1 MLRLEGIEKHF
12 GGVHALKG
20 VNFDLAAAEVHAI
33 VGENGAG
40 KSTLIKILSGLYR
53 ADRGTIELDGK
64 PITIDSAVHA
74 QSLGIQ
80 TVHQELELAG
90 PLTVAENV
98 FMGQLPQTRFGLVDF
113 AAMERETRKG
123 LAMLGANI
131 DPEALVAG
139 LTVGDRQIVE
149 LTRSILRQ
157 ARVLIMDEPT
167 AALPPE
173 EVRRLFEV
181 IRRLTAAG
189 TAVIYVSHRLDEVI
203 EIADR
208 ITVLRDGRLAVTIQ
222 RAEADRKK
230 LVRHILGREL
240 SEFHAERHDVG
251 SDEPALVS
259 CRALSSPLDLSNLDF
274 DLRPGEVLGFFGL
287 LGAGQS
293 TIADALFGLRPAKA
307 ERCTIAGIDRLPAN
321 PKGALARGVGYVP
334 ADRKGVGLALRLSI
348 LENLF
353 LTDMRSIARFGF
365 VRQRYAHAKAEALVE
380 EYSIR
385 CHSVDQLVEDLSG
398 GNQQKVSVAK
408 WATRD
413 VQVLFLDEPTRG
425 VDVGARVEIY
435 RFMREFAAKGRG
447 VLIASS
453 DPAEIA
459 SVCDRAI
466 VLKEGRVSAALPLAA
481 LNENALL
488 AAAL

>member
-1 MLRLEGIEKHF
+1 MLRLEGIEKRF

-20 VNFDLAAAEVHAI
+20 VDFDIAAGEVHAI

-40 KSTLIKILSGLYR
+40 KSTLIKIMSGLHR
-53 ADRGTIELDGK
+53 ADSGQIRIDGA
-64 PITIDSAVHA
+64 PVTVDSAVHA
-74 QSLGIQ
+74 QALGIQ

-90 PLTVAENV
+90 PLTVSENI
-98 FMGQLPQTRFGLVDF
+98 FMGRLLQNRFGLVDF
-113 AAMERETRKG
+113 RAMEQETLKG
-123 LAMLGANI
+123 LAMLAASI
-131 DPEALVAG
+131 DPRALISE

-149 LTRSILRQ
+149 LIRSILRK

-167 AALPPE
+167 AALPPK
-173 EVRRLFEV
+173 EVRRLFDV
-181 IRRLTAAG
+181 IKRLTAAG
-189 TAVIYVSHRLDEVI
+189 TAIIYVSHRLDEVL

-208 ITVLRDGRLAVTIQ
+208 ITVLRDGRLAATIH

-240 SEFHAERHDVG
+240 SEFHTERHNIG
-251 SDEPALVS
+251 GDEPTLVS
-259 CRALSSPLDLSNLDF
+259 CRALSSPADLTSLNF

-307 ERCTIAGIDRLPAN
+307 DKCMIGGIDRLPAD
-321 PKGALARGVGYVP
+321 PKGALARGIGYVP

-348 LENLF
+348 QENLF
-353 LTDMRSIARFGF
+353 LTDMGSITKFGL
-365 VRQRYAHAKAEALVE
+365 VRGRYARAKAAALVE

-408 WATRD
+408 WATRNLHT
-413 VQVLFLDEPTRG
+413 LFLDEPTRG

-435 RFMREFAAKGRG
+435 RFMRQFAAKGRG
-447 VLIASS
+447 ILVASS

-466 VLKEGRVSAALPLAA
+466 VLKDGRVSAELPMAA

>member
-1 MLRLEGIEKHF
+1 MLRLEGIEKRF

-20 VNFDLAAAEVHAI
+20 VDFDIAAGEVHAI

-40 KSTLIKILSGLYR
+40 KSTLIKILSGLNR
-53 ADRGTIELDGK
+53 ADGGQIKVDGT
-64 PITIDSAVHA
+64 PVTIDSAVHA
-74 QSLGIQ
+74 QALGVQ

-98 FMGQLPQTRFGLVDF
+98 FMGRLLRNRFGLVDF

-123 LAMLGANI
+123 LAMLGASI
-131 DPEALVAG
+131 DPHALISE

-149 LTRSILRQ
+149 LIRAILRK

-167 AALPPE
+167 AALPPK
-173 EVRRLFEV
+173 EVRRLFDV
-181 IRRLTAAG
+181 IKRLTAAG
-189 TAVIYVSHRLDEVI
+189 TAIIYVSHRLDEVL

-208 ITVLRDGRLAVTIQ
+208 ITVLRDGRVAATIK
-222 RAEADRKK
+222 RDEADRKM

-240 SEFHAERHDVG
+240 SEFHAVRNDIG
-251 SDEPALVS
+251 SDEPTLVS
-259 CRALSSPLDLSNLDF
+259 CRALSSPAELTSLDF

-287 LGAGQS
+287 LGAGQN
-293 TIADALFGLRPAKA
+293 TIADALFGLRPAAA
-307 ERCTIAGIDRLPAN
+307 ERCTIGGIDRLPTD
-321 PKGALARGVGYVP
+321 PKGALSRGIGYVP

-353 LTDMRSIARFGF
+353 LTDMASISKFGL
-365 VRQRYAHAKAEALVE
+365 VRTRYARDRAAALVE

-413 VQVLFLDEPTRG
+413 LHTLFLDEPTRG

-435 RFMREFAAKGRG
+435 RFMRQFAGKGRG
-447 VLIASS
+447 VLVASS

-466 VLKEGRVSAALPLAA
+466 VLKDGRVSAELPMAA